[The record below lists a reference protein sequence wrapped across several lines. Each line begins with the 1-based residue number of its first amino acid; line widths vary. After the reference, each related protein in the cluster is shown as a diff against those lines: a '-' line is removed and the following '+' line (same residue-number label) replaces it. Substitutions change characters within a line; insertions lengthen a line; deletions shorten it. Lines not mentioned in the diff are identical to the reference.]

1 MLLRCVS
8 SERLRIPV
16 KLAFTPLQGVCI
28 FFNGVKIVWRASAFN
43 VGHHCSFTL
52 SHRAAWR
59 KRKWCCDGRK
69 SALLCSCGFV
79 LPSHC
84 FFFTLMLSPSL
95 SFILTFTHFFM
106 TATMRFASVNYFLS
120 WTAALLLSPFLSNT
134 FINASSFIH
143 IIRSYL
149 NVTYRSLWKH
159 QHQGSAV
166 LMNVHVVFFFFWFK
180 CLQCHFV

>member
-84 FFFTLMLSPSL
+84 FFSLSCSLLLCRSFSPSL
-95 SFILTFTHFFM
+95 TSSWLPPWDSQVWITSCLGRQRFCFHPSYLTLSLMLLLLFILY
-106 TATMRFASVNYFLS
+106 V
-120 WTAALLLSPFLSNT
+120 
-134 FINASSFIH
+134 H
-143 IIRSYL
+143 I
-149 NVTYRSLWKH
+149 
-159 QHQGSAV
+159 
-166 LMNVHVVFFFFWFK
+166 
-180 CLQCHFV
+180 